1 MNSLNEKYNLKCT
14 GFFITAFVV
23 LFIRI
28 IPVSAASW
36 GDTGNGTYINP
47 ILNADYSDPDV
58 IRVND
63 KYYMVCSE
71 FHFTGM
77 PVLESDDM
85 VNWKIISQVF
95 DHFDYPGW
103 TTNERYAGGS
113 WAPSIRYHDGKFWIF
128 FCNRHEGLF
137 MSNATDPHGP
147 WSPLHNLKVIE
158 KWEDPCPFWDDD
170 GKAYLG
176 RSQWGAG
183 PIIIHRMSP
192 DGKTLLDDGVTVYT
206 GPVAEGTKIFKRN
219 GFYYISIPEGGVEQG
234 WQTVL
239 RSKNIYGPYVKKV
252 VLEKGSTEINGPH
265 QGAFVDTPDG
275 DLWFYHFQMTGP
287 LGRVVHLQPARWVDD
302 WPVAGVDIDMNGIG
316 EPVYV
321 WKKPVNSKDFK
332 IISPQTSDEFSEN
345 ELGIQ
350 WQFNHNPVKGA
361 ISLTE
366 KPGWLSH
373 KALKSESMLKSRNML
388 TQKLMGY
395 ISSATVLMDFSKM
408 KNGQKSGL
416 CCLGKEY
423 FALGV
428 MKINNIT
435 YLYTD
440 ANSIVEKNIAIKTD
454 KIYLKVDIDAVTNH
468 NEFFY
473 SFNGKEYKQIGKP
486 FKLMFGNWKGA
497 RVCLFNYNEIEDGGV
512 VSFDWFRYSHDGPA
526 NPSNTDK

>member
-1 MNSLNEKYNLKCT
+1 MASGNRKNIVCKSRYLIT
-14 GFFITAFVV
+14 FIAG
-23 LFIRI
+23 LFLINI
-28 IPVSAASW
+28 SVFPETW

-71 FHFTGM
+71 FHFMGM

-113 WAPSIRYHDGKFWIF
+113 WAPSIRYHDGKFWVF

-137 MSNATDPHGP
+137 MSNAVDPRGP
-147 WSPLHNLKVIE
+147 WSPLHNLKEIE
-158 KWEDPCPFWDDD
+158 KWEDPCPFWDED

-183 PIIIHRMSP
+183 PIIIHKMSP
-192 DGKTLLDDGVTVYT
+192 DGRTLLDDGVTVYT

-219 GFYYISIPEGGVEQG
+219 GFYYISIPEGGVERG

-239 RSKNIYGPYVKKV
+239 RSKNIYGPYEKKV
-252 VLEKGSTEINGPH
+252 VLEKGSTDINGPH

-275 DLWFYHFQMTGP
+275 KLWFYHFQMTGA

-316 EPVYV
+316 EPVYS
-321 WKKPVNSKDFK
+321 WKKPIVSKDQK
-332 IISPQTSDEFSEN
+332 IYSPQSSDEFSDKT
-345 ELGIQ
+345 LGLQ
-350 WQFNHNPVKGA
+350 WQFNHNPVNKA

-366 KPGWLSH
+366 KPGWLSMN
-373 KALKSESMLKSRNML
+373 ALKSVNMLKSRNML
-388 TQKLMGY
+388 TQKIMGY
-395 ISSATVLMDFSKM
+395 KSSASVLMDFSKM
-408 KNGQKSGL
+408 KNGQKSGI

-428 MKINNIT
+428 MKSNDII

-440 ANSIVEKNIAIKTD
+440 ANGQIEKGMTLKTS
-454 KIYLKVDIDAVTNH
+454 KIYLKADIDVVGN
-468 NEFFY
+468 NDEFFY
-473 SFNGKEYKQIGKP
+473 SLNGKEYKQIGKP

-497 RVCLFNYNEIEDGGV
+497 RICLYNYNEIEDGGV
-512 VSFDWFRYSHDGPA
+512 VSFDWFRYLHDGP
-526 NPSNTDK
+526 SETLTK